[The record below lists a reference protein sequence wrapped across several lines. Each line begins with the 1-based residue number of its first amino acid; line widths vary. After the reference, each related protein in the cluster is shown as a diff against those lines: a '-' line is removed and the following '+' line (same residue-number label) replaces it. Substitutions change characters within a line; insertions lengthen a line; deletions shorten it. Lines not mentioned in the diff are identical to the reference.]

1 MEDDFNL
8 SNFNLFMFSYISAT
22 TVGLGTLF
30 WYPSAVFVTRDLII
44 FPLLLLFSFVTL
56 AAFFAKLAALLHI
69 IFVGEGKLSIT
80 ESLVMRKKASEEK
93 RVDKIDLIDVDEGE
107 TLEKVLD
114 NNQLKDT
121 TPSENQMSKTAEK
134 PCGESTDSS
143 II

>member
-1 MEDDFNL
+1 MEYDFNL
-8 SNFNLFMFSYISAT
+8 DIFNQFMFSYISAT
-22 TVGLGTLF
+22 TVGLGTLY
-30 WYPSAVFVTRDLII
+30 YPSAVFVARDLLI

-69 IFVGEGKLSIT
+69 IFVGEGKLGIT
-80 ESLVMRKKASEEK
+80 ESLVLRKNVSEEK

-114 NNQLKDT
+114 SNQLKDT
-121 TPSENQMSKTAEK
+121 TPSENQMSKMAEK